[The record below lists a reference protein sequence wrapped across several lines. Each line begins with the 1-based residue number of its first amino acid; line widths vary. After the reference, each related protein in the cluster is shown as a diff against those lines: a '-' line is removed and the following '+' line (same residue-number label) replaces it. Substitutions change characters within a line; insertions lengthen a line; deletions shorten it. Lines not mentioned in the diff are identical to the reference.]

1 MQAHRILASLLAS
14 LWLVCIPAWSYT
26 LEELSRATGSAS
38 KDAAVAQTEARTLM
52 IREAALA
59 AGSQSGFHAR
69 ANALQASLQRYAEV
83 LDSIFRFDLVLE
95 ENGRLLPPSISGT
108 ESERDLQAADRL
120 VETGRVWRITHA
132 AELVLA
138 APTWRDYLLAI
149 SIAEPDRLSSTVL
162 PKSMSEREAWK
173 QAVSEGW
180 MAGEAQANQV
190 FSQQFD
196 EMVSRYVGIL
206 RFRALR
212 AMGVVSQPDVSR
224 SVESIVVTPDS
235 VRIDQQAIQIMERAE
250 FQAASAWKAIV
261 TSGGQ

>member
-1 MQAHRILASLLAS
+1 MHAHRILAASLLA
-14 LWLVCIPAWSYT
+14 LLVCVCGSAWSYT
-26 LEELSRATGSAS
+26 LEELNRATGSAS
-38 KDAAVAQTEARTLM
+38 KDASIAQTEARTLM
-52 IREAALA
+52 LREAALA

-69 ANALQASLQRYAEV
+69 ANALQASLQRYSEV
-83 LDSIFRFDLVLE
+83 LDSVFRFDLVLE
-95 ENGRLLPPSISGT
+95 ENGRLLPPSVSGT
-108 ESERDLQAADRL
+108 EAERDLQASDRL

-138 APTWRDYLLAI
+138 APTWRDYLLSIA
-149 SIAEPDRLSSTVL
+149 IAEPDRLSSAVL
-162 PKSMSEREAWK
+162 PKSMGERDVWK

-180 MAGEAQANQV
+180 AAGEAQADQV
-190 FSQQFD
+190 FSQQFQ
-196 EMVSRYVGIL
+196 EMVTRYIGIL

-235 VRIDQQAIQIMERAE
+235 VRIDQQAIEIMERAE

-261 TSGGQ
+261 TSGR